1 MAEPHPLDRP
11 VWHALAGPQADVA
24 LGDER
29 AKRYRPEMAMFAAA
43 ARKSP
48 AAMTALAELVAARGV
63 AATVEAEVWPP
74 IAGTRVLS
82 HAVIVQMSAEA
93 LTPPEASEDRP
104 ADFEIIPLG
113 DADAPEMLALA
124 TLTQPGPFF
133 AHTHRLGTFV
143 GIRRDGRL
151 AAMAGERMRLAG
163 FTEVSGVCT
172 HPDHRAKGYGEA
184 LSRLVT
190 SRILERG
197 ETPFLHAYAHNEGA
211 IDLYRRMGFT
221 HRARMQMNVLA
232 PAGRV

>member
-1 MAEPHPLDRP
+1 
-11 VWHALAGPQADVA
+11 
-24 LGDER
+24 
-29 AKRYRPEMAMFAAA
+29 MFAAA

-63 AATVEAEVWPP
+63 AATVEAEIWPP

-104 ADFEIIPLG
+104 ADYEIIPLG

-133 AHTHRLGTFV
+133 AHTHRLGSFV

-172 HPDHRAKGYGEA
+172 HPDQRGKGYGEA

-190 SRILERG
+190 ERILARG
-197 ETPFLHAYAHNEGA
+197 ETPFLHVYATNAGA
-211 IDLYRRMGFT
+211 IGLYEALGFT
-221 HRARMQMNVLA
+221 LRHEMTMTVLTGA
-232 PAGRV
+232 